1 MSSGF
6 RRQQVGF
13 TLVELVLA
21 LVLSGAFLALIAPAI
36 RFAIKQPE
44 QARVYTE
51 ASHKALLVSESIE
64 RSLKSAI
71 AVSVSSDMRC
81 IAITGKVA
89 SRSYCFAKDGL
100 QLSEYGKANK
110 LLVDAV
116 QGQFVLQSK
125 SNSEVNPTAVSDS
138 LSTSV
143 PRELVDLQFKVVGST
158 SLSFS
163 RLIRLPETG
172 RGF

>member
-1 MSSGF
+1 MSLSSKQRHG
-6 RRQQVGF
+6 GF

-64 RSLKSAI
+64 RGIKSAA
-71 AVSVSSDMRC
+71 AVSVTANMRC
-81 IAITGKVA
+81 ISMTQAAV
-89 SRSYCFAKDGL
+89 SRSYCFDNEGL
-100 QLSEYGKANK
+100 YLSEYGKDSK

-116 QGQFVLQSK
+116 QGRFQLK
-125 SNSEVNPTAVSDS
+125 SVNHSVADHMSASDS
-138 LSTSV
+138 FTESV
-143 PRELVDLQFKVVGST
+143 SRELVDLQFTLIAGT
-158 SLSFS
+158 PLSFS
-163 RLIRLPETG
+163 RLILLPEKEEAL
-172 RGF
+172 